1 MKLTIFGLP
10 LVLVVIGV
18 SSTQAGLF
26 DIDLAEKLGL
36 RRGVQSVDC
45 GPTATDVGDCE
56 PGKPRREV
64 VKEPC
69 ISPLY
74 LYQRTM
80 AKPLPPGSQG
90 CAKPVKPI
98 AECESDAELA
108 LALQRDTAMTIAR
121 LIFQSQTSCYA
132 RERRSAIH
140 ALGDGYDCSL
150 NPEILVA
157 FVYALNDTDERVRA
171 KAADEIGDQVG
182 DHPDCAVPEI
192 VAALKLALGDCDKR
206 VRREA
211 RLALSDCGIDVVRVK
226 DGSCARP
233 AENCAPR
240 PPAAPKAQLP
250 ASSEKSAAVEP
261 AFPSDEFLQ
270 AINSDFESESE
281 LIEGPGAP
289 EEPVAKPAGRR
300 GLSGLIEYLKER

>member
-1 MKLTIFGLP
+1 MKLKNFGLP

-26 DIDLAEKLGL
+26 DIDFAERLGF
-36 RRGVQSVDC
+36 RRSVRAVEC
-45 GPTATDVGDCE
+45 GPEATAVADCE
-56 PGKPRREV
+56 PGKRPREV

-69 ISPLY
+69 VSTLHT
-74 LYQRTM
+74 YQRT
-80 AKPLPPGSQG
+80 AARPLPTGSKG

-98 AECESDAELA
+98 AECETEAEVAAVMEQDA
-108 LALQRDTAMTIAR
+108 AMTIAR

-140 ALGDGYDCSL
+140 TLGDSYDCSQ

-157 FVYALNDTDERVRA
+157 FVYALNDADERVRA

-192 VAALKLALGDCDKR
+192 VAALKLALGDCDKK

-226 DGSCARP
+226 NGNCARP
-233 AENCAPR
+233 AEKCVPCI
-240 PPAAPKAQLP
+240 PAAPKAQPP
-250 ASSEKSAAVEP
+250 ATPEKPAVGLDQSTVEFVQAVEP
-261 AFPSDEFLQ
+261 
-270 AINSDFESESE
+270 ESIEPPEAVEESVVK
-281 LIEGPGAP
+281 
-289 EEPVAKPAGRR
+289 PVRRR
-300 GLSGLIEYLKER
+300 GLSGLIQYFQEQ

>member
-1 MKLTIFGLP
+1 MLTQP
-10 LVLVVIGV
+10 
-18 SSTQAGLF
+18 
-26 DIDLAEKLGL
+26 
-36 RRGVQSVDC
+36 
-45 GPTATDVGDCE
+45 GD
-56 PGKPRREV
+56 PG
-64 VKEPC
+64 
-69 ISPLY
+69 
-74 LYQRTM
+74 
-80 AKPLPPGSQG
+80 G
-90 CAKPVKPI
+90 
-98 AECESDAELA
+98 
-108 LALQRDTAMTIAR
+108 
-121 LIFQSQTSCYA
+121 
-132 RERRSAIH
+132 
-140 ALGDGYDCSL
+140 
-150 NPEILVA
+150 
-157 FVYALNDTDERVRA
+157 DTDERVRA

-300 GLSGLIEYLKER
+300 GLSGLIELGLVPGSAAAAANFAVPSGGEPGLTLARPRGYHSRLASPGGQRTVVSGVHSPDLLSHHS